1 MHSNVVLHDLL
12 STRQSAFSPTSFRRC
27 AETIARLQRY
37 LRREATLA
45 DVDDES
51 LERVFGS
58 MAADKVSSLVVKR
71 DRRLLLKLR
80 LLAAAGKAKSVEA
93 GEPDACGA

>member
-1 MHSNVVLHDLL
+1 MYSDVLNDILAA
-12 STRQSAFSPTSFRRC
+12 RQSAFSPTSFRRC

-37 LRREATLA
+37 LRREAKLA
-45 DVDDES
+45 DIDDES

-80 LLAAAGKAKSVEA
+80 SLASNGKPSSVGA
-93 GEPDACGA
+93 TEPDACEA